1 MSAGLDLRLVHL
13 RVEGF
18 GRLRDFEFEPEP
30 VPGTIVMAPN
40 EAGKSTL
47 VSAIHRG
54 LFGFPDKA
62 REEARRPWESG
73 PFRVTQRWR
82 LGDDTECTIV
92 RDFDS
97 QEVSV
102 EWRRRTGD
110 GGSVLEGRWEGSP
123 NPRGRSVELTGY
135 QAELERLLGF
145 TSPRIF
151 QQTVLTGRGDPDVRP
166 LEAEL
171 LRRLSGG
178 ERADFRA
185 ALETLAEGWYR
196 ITQADLEDPSRQ
208 VKRTPRKIEELE
220 ARRRELDRRRE
231 AALAAG
237 ALRRAAEEALERTR
251 ADLERHDGELGERA
265 RAMEAILAHSRVRD
279 EIVAAEKRL
288 AELDDQSGRF
298 HQWEETFRER
308 ELELRPLAGYL
319 GKPDDYAERLGEIE
333 RLDREIRARRLR
345 AETARRRPPAPASRR
360 RAWIMA
366 GSAGP
371 WILAA
376 GAAWFLD
383 APWTVAAGLGA
394 VAALLLLGAGWIAL
408 RARGRPVPDEA
419 SVSTGEIAELESRRK
434 ELASS
439 LDLGSRDDPVVE
451 RERFRQAQRLRDQ
464 LDGMKETHGALGDRA
479 ALEKE
484 RRQLKERRL
493 DVLRLEERHLQEE
506 HPWLARDPDYE
517 RRFLS
522 ETESVEKRAA
532 GLRSELLEAERR
544 LAALPAPDDDPS
556 RLAAEIDSLDRA
568 REETA
573 LERDAHRLA
582 YRTLL
587 GCKDEFMR
595 VATARL
601 TGRIG
606 TVFEDLSGGRYTDV
620 RIDPQS
626 FDVFVDGPERL
637 GVAAADLSRG
647 AQDQLYFALR
657 VAVVEGLATDRAL
670 PLVLDDPFLH
680 FDEERLGLAG
690 RALRRLGERHQI
702 LLFTHDPRLAG
713 WDFPHWVLP
722 AASLEVR
729 PSVD

>member
-1 MSAGLDLRLVHL
+1 MSAGLDVRLVQL

-18 GRLRDFEFEPEP
+18 GRLRDFEFEPDP

-54 LFGFPDKA
+54 LFGFEDKR
-62 REEARRPWESG
+62 REDARRPWESG

-82 LGDDTECTIV
+82 LGEDTEGTIV

-110 GGSVLEGRWEGSP
+110 GGSALEGRWEGSP
-123 NPRGRSVELTGY
+123 NPRGRSVELAGY
-135 QAELERLLGF
+135 HAELKRLLGF
-145 TSPRIF
+145 SSPRIF
-151 QQTVLTGRGDPDVRP
+151 HQTVLIGPGNPDVRP

-171 LRRLSGG
+171 LRLLSGG

-185 ALETLAEGWYR
+185 ALGALAEGYYD
-196 ITQADLEDPSRQ
+196 ITQADLDDPSRQ
-208 VKRTPRKIEELE
+208 AKRAPRKIEELE
-220 ARRRELDRRRE
+220 ARRRELDRRRQ
-231 AALAAG
+231 AALAAATARREAEEARERTKADLEG
-237 ALRRAAEEALERTR
+237 LEEELRERGRAKEAIVALRRVRAEIAAAE
-251 ADLERHDGELGERA
+251 
-265 RAMEAILAHSRVRD
+265 S
-279 EIVAAEKRL
+279 RL
-288 AELDDQSGRF
+288 AELDDRAGRF
-298 HQWEETFRER
+298 RQWEETFRKR

-319 GKPDDYAERLGEIE
+319 GRPEDYAERLAEIE
-333 RLDREIRARRLR
+333 RLDREIEERRGRDEAARRKPR
-345 AETARRRPPAPASRR
+345 TAASRR
-360 RAWIMA
+360 RARIMA
-366 GSAGP
+366 WSAAP

-376 GAAWFLD
+376 GAAALLGT
-383 APWTVAAGLGA
+383 PWTVVAGLAG
-394 VAALLLLGAGWIAL
+394 VGALLLFSAGWIL
-408 RARGRPVPDEA
+408 RSRSAKVPDE
-419 SVSTGEIAELESRRK
+419 VSGPGEEVVELEGKRR
-434 ELASS
+434 ELATEV
-439 LDLGSRDDPVVE
+439 DLASTDDLAAERD
-451 RERFRQAQRLRDQ
+451 RFRQAQRLRDQ

-479 ALEKE
+479 AMEKE
-484 RRQLKERRL
+484 RRQLKEKQL
-493 DVLRLEERHLQEE
+493 DVLRLEERHIQDENA
-506 HPWLARDPDYE
+506 WLADDQDYE

-522 ETESVEKRAA
+522 ETASVETRTA
-532 GLRSELLEAERR
+532 GLRRELLEAERR
-544 LAALPAPDDDPS
+544 LAAVPVPTDDPS
-556 RLAAEIDSLDRA
+556 RLAAEIDALDRV
-568 REETA
+568 REESA

-587 GCKDEFMR
+587 GCKDEFVR
-595 VATARL
+595 VAAARL
-601 TGRIG
+601 AGHIA

-626 FDVFVDGPERL
+626 FAIFVDGPERL
-637 GVAAADLSRG
+637 DVAAADLSRG

-657 VAVVEGLATDRAL
+657 VAVVQGLASDRAL

-713 WDFPHWVLP
+713 WDIPHWDLP
-722 AASLEVR
+722 AATAEVR